1 LKEIEHRDPAIRV
14 VLLPR
19 DTNGYGT
26 IFGGIILSYIDQ
38 AGAVATKR
46 VTRHKVVTVSMKEV
60 IFRKP
65 VYMADLVS
73 FYAEVT
79 ATGTTSITTR
89 VFVEAQ
95 RAREPFETLAVTEA
109 EVVFVTVDND
119 GRPIP
124 IG

>member
-1 LKEIEHRDPAIRV
+1 MKEIEHRDPAIRV

-38 AGAVATKR
+38 AGAVAARR

-65 VYMADLVS
+65 VYVADIVS

-79 ATGTTSITTR
+79 ATGTTSVTTR
-89 VFVEAQ
+89 ISVEAE
-95 RAREPFETLAVTEA
+95 RAREPFETHAVTEA
-109 EVVFVTVDND
+109 EVVFVTVDD
-119 GRPIP
+119 HGRPIP
-124 IG
+124 VG